1 MSGPTEAQIR
11 AGAHVLSENYN
22 DHAPIGEERYGP
34 VAVAVYKAML
44 RAATPAEDVETLL
57 TMRGLFGRA
66 AEMLRESGDPV
77 DHRDAAAL
85 QKLADAIL
93 PAHRDDGGPR

>member
-1 MSGPTEAQIR
+1 MNGPTEAQIQ

-34 VAVAVYKAML
+34 VAVAVYHAML

-57 TMRGLFGRA
+57 TIRGLFGRA
-66 AEMLRESGDPV
+66 AAAMRRTRPDGDP
-77 DHRDAAAL
+77 DAAAL
-85 QKLADAIL
+85 QQLADAIL